1 MRPPSCREIDPET
14 VDMMTG
20 FRLTTLLTVAT
31 SALILAACG
40 SAEVASPGEGN
51 FGNGGTPTTPAPP
64 PPTGPAPGTP
74 AADCPTGFANVGLIA
89 NGTLRVC
96 QLPQQIDG
104 NLTVP
109 LRAGTVYSISGRT
122 SVGTDRG
129 IDAAAPTAGSTQ
141 GILTIEA
148 GVRLFASGGSD
159 YLLVNRG
166 SQLFAE
172 GTATQPIVFT
182 SRQNVEGTTNEV
194 SQGQWGGIVL
204 AGRAPQAN
212 CQLTAPVTCTGTVEG
227 TSAFYG
233 GNTPT
238 DNSGRLR
245 YVQIRYSGFEISPGN
260 ELQGL
265 TMAGVGS
272 GTTVEFIHVHNS
284 SDDGIE
290 IFGGNVNLRRIVITG
305 ADDDGFDVDTGWRGA
320 AQFGIVTQRP
330 PTATSR
336 SAGFE
341 FSSAPASVPLASRY
355 LTIPK
360 IANWTLV
367 GRNSPTNAHTVAHF
381 DTGNQARVINSVFTS
396 VSGSAAGCLD
406 IADADT
412 VTARPTFNSVFMSCG
427 LSYRPT
433 AGNSANPARSAGI
446 FTAGTNNTA
455 AGTSTLTA
463 PSGTSLSNQVLTFI
477 NGANENAVP
486 VVNAPSVD
494 PYFVATTYIG
504 AVQNASD
511 TWWQGWTCG
520 LTSGQPC

>member
-1 MRPPSCREIDPET
+1 
-14 VDMMTG
+14 MTG
-20 FRLTTLLTVAT
+20 FRLTTLLAASA
-31 SALILAACG
+31 SALTLAACG
-40 SAEVASPGEGN
+40 SAEVASPGEGV
-51 FGNGGTPTTPAPP
+51 FPGGGGPTTP
-64 PPTGPAPGTP
+64 TGPTTPPPGTP

-89 NGTLRVC
+89 SNTLRVC

-104 NLTVP
+104 ALTVP
-109 LRAGTVYSISGRT
+109 LRAGTIYSISGRT

-129 IDAAAPTAGSTQ
+129 IDAASPTPGSTQ

-172 GTATQPIVFT
+172 GTVADPIIFT
-182 SRQNVEGTTNEV
+182 SRQNVEGTTTET

-238 DNSGRLR
+238 DNSGRMR

-272 GTTVEFIHVHNS
+272 GTTIEHIHVHNS

-290 IFGGNVNLRRIVITG
+290 IFGGNVNLRWIVITG
-305 ADDDGFDVDTGWRGA
+305 ADDDGFDTDTGWRGA

-341 FSSAPASVPLASRY
+341 FSSAPSSVPLASRY
-355 LTIPK
+355 VSRPFLS
-360 IANWTLV
+360 NWTLV

-381 DTGNQARVINSVFTS
+381 DSGNDATIINSVFTS
-396 VSGSAAGCLD
+396 AAGSAAGCLD

-412 VTARPTFNSVFMSCG
+412 ETSMTSAPPTGAPFRSVFMSCG
-427 LSYRPT
+427 LPYRPV
-433 AGNSANPARSAGI
+433 AHNPARSEGVFLLGA
-446 FTAGTNNTA
+446 NNTVS
-455 AGTSTLTA
+455 GTSTLTA
-463 PSGTSLSNQVLTFI
+463 PASGTTLSNQVLTFI
-477 NGANENAVP
+477 NGANENAVT
-486 VVNAPSVD
+486 VTNAPAVNS
-494 PYFVATTYIG
+494 YFLPVTYIG
-504 AVQNASD
+504 AVQNSSD
-511 TWWQGWTCG
+511 TWWRGWTCG
-520 LTSGQPC
+520 LTASLTC

>member
-1 MRPPSCREIDPET
+1 DMGVDP
-14 VDMMTG
+14 
-20 FRLTTLLTVAT
+20 
-31 SALILAACG
+31 AAPIAG
-40 SAEVASPGEGN
+40 SA
-51 FGNGGTPTTPAPP
+51 
-64 PPTGPAPGTP
+64 
-74 AADCPTGFANVGLIA
+74 
-89 NGTLRVC
+89 
-96 QLPQQIDG
+96 
-104 NLTVP
+104 
-109 LRAGTVYSISGRT
+109 
-122 SVGTDRG
+122 
-129 IDAAAPTAGSTQ
+129 Q

-172 GTATQPIVFT
+172 GTAASPIIFT
-182 SRQNVEGTTNEV
+182 SRQNIDGATTID

-233 GNTPT
+233 GNTPA

-245 YVQIRYSGFEISPGN
+245 YVQIKFSGFEISTGN

-272 GTTVEFIHVHNS
+272 GTTVEFIQVHNS

-305 ADDDGFDVDTGWRGA
+305 ADDDGFDTDTGWRGG
-320 AQFGIVTQRP
+320 AQFGIVTQRAP
-330 PTATSR
+330 GSTSR

-341 FSSAPASVPLASRY
+341 FSAAPTSVPLASRY
-355 LTIPK
+355 VSRPQ

-367 GRNSPTNAHTVAHF
+367 GRNSPSDAHTVAHF
-381 DTGNQARVINSVFTS
+381 DSGTDATIINSVFTS
-396 VSGSAAGCLD
+396 VAGSLAGCMA
-406 IADADT
+406 INDADT
-412 VTARPTFNSVFMSCG
+412 ATSGVTFRSVFMSCT
-427 LSYRPT
+427 LPYRP
-433 AGNSANPARSAGI
+433 ANAVLSAAA

-455 AGTSTLTA
+455 NGTSTLTA
-463 PSGTSLSNQVLTFI
+463 PAAGTTLTNQVLTFI
-477 NGANENAVP
+477 NGANENAVTP
-486 VVNAPSVD
+486 VAAATVYPFFQN
-494 PYFVATTYIG
+494 TTYIG
-504 AVQNASD
+504 AVQNAAD

-520 LTSGQPC
+520 LTAGATC

>member
-1 MRPPSCREIDPET
+1 
-14 VDMMTG
+14 MTG
-20 FRLTTLLTVAT
+20 IRLTTLLALSA
-31 SALILAACG
+31 SALTLAACG
-40 SAEVASPGEGN
+40 SAEVASPGEGD
-51 FGNGGTPTTPAPP
+51 FGGGSGGGGTTPPTTPP
-64 PPTGPAPGTP
+64 PGTP
-74 AADCPTGFANVGLIA
+74 AADCPAGFANVGTVA
-89 NGTLRVC
+89 GGTLRAC
-96 QLPQQIDG
+96 QLPQQITG
-104 NLTVP
+104 ALTVP
-109 LRAGTVYSISGRT
+109 LRAGTVYSINGRT
-122 SVGTDRG
+122 AVGTDMG
-129 IDAAAPTAGSTQ
+129 VDPAAPIAGSAQ

-172 GTATQPIVFT
+172 GTAASPIVFT
-182 SRQNVEGTTNEV
+182 SRQNIDGATTID

-233 GNTPT
+233 GNTAA

-245 YVQIRYSGFEISPGN
+245 YVQIKFSGFEISTGN

-272 GTTVEFIHVHNS
+272 GTTVEFIQVHNS

-305 ADDDGFDVDTGWRGA
+305 ADDDGLDTDTGWRGG

-330 PTATSR
+330 AGSTSR

-341 FSSAPASVPLASRY
+341 FSSAPTSVPLASRY
-355 LTIPK
+355 LSQPK

-367 GRNSPTNAHTVAHF
+367 GRNATTNAHTVAHF
-381 DTGNQARVINSVFTS
+381 DSGTDATIINSVFTA
-396 VSGSAAGCLD
+396 VSTSLAGCMA
-406 IADADT
+406 INDADT
-412 VTARPTFNSVFMSCG
+412 GPSGVTFNSVFMSCA
-427 LSYRPT
+427 LPYRP
-433 AGNSANPARSAGI
+433 ANAVLSAAA

-455 AGTSTLTA
+455 NGTSTLTA
-463 PSGTSLSNQVLTFI
+463 PAAGTTLTNQLLTFI
-477 NGANENAVP
+477 NGANENAVTP
-486 VVNAPSVD
+486 VAAATVYPFFQN
-494 PYFVATTYIG
+494 TTYIG
-504 AVQNASD
+504 AVQNAAD

-520 LTSGQPC
+520 LTAGATC